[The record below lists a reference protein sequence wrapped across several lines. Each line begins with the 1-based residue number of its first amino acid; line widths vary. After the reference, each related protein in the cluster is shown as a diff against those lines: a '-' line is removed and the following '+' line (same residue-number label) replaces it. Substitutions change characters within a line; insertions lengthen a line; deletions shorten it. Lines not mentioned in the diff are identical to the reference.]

1 MSTYT
6 KRHSVQDMI
15 RRRMEKNRKFK
26 EKKGGNLDIETY
38 LEDLLEKV
46 NKTLAS
52 AKNELDRYWTVDDLP
67 GKVLKDITP
76 MDPGASISLN
86 WRGED
91 AETLVLESVTIEW
104 SEKTREEK
112 GFPVSTHVDVTS
124 RIIREMLG

>member
-15 RRRMEKNRKFK
+15 RRRVEKNRKLK
-26 EKKGGNLDIETY
+26 EKKSGSLDVETY
-38 LEDLLEKV
+38 LEDILEKV
-46 NKTLAS
+46 NKNLSS

-67 GKVLKDITP
+67 GKILKDLSSIDSGVT
-76 MDPGASISLN
+76 ISLN

-91 AETLVLESVTIEW
+91 ANTLVLESVTIEW
-104 SEKTREEK
+104 SEKVREEK
-112 GFPVSTHVDVTS
+112 GFPPSTHVDVTS